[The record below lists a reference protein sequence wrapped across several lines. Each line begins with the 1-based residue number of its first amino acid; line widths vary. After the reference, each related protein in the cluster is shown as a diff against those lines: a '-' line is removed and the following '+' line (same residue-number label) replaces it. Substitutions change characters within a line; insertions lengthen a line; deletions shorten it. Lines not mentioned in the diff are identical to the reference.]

1 MGIFIF
7 FIFVLTKSFRTAI
20 YVIILCI
27 SVIAIIFIIFVL
39 IFVFIIFIFIILFI
53 IFTKHQQ
60 LCTFAILLWVEPKL
74 KSELWNARMELAT
87 ELGSLQHGM
96 AGNCFFNLFNLI
108 FLLLTHGDNSY
119 YLDDCNYF
127 HHYCNSRRGWRSL
140 LSICSSNNNNSNSR
154 TNNYSRRNNH
164 NNHNYN
170 NYNNNNNNNN
180 NDNNNNNYYYYNNYN
195 YNNGRN
201 HNDNICYRRW
211 WYFRKW
217 QCRITP
223 TYQALSSSFKV

>member
-1 MGIFIF
+1 MGI
-7 FIFVLTKSFRTAI
+7 V
-20 YVIILCI
+20 
-27 SVIAIIFIIFVL
+27 
-39 IFVFIIFIFIILFI
+39 LFI

-96 AGNCFFNLFNLI
+96 AGNCFFNLFI
-108 FLLLTHGDNSY
+108 FLLFIFLLACADHGY

-127 HHYCNSRRGWRSL
+127 HHYWNYFRGWRSL
-140 LSICSSNNNNSNSR
+140 LSICGINNNRRTNDRR
-154 TNNYSRRNNH
+154 TNNYSRRNNY
-164 NNHNYN
+164 NNYNNNYNNYN
-170 NYNNNNNNNN
+170 NYNNNN
-180 NDNNNNNYYYYNNYN
+180 
-195 YNNGRN
+195 GRN
-201 HNDNICYRRW
+201 NNDNICYRRW

>member
-60 LCTFAILLWVEPKL
+60 LCTTAVLFWVEPKL

-127 HHYCNSRRGWRSL
+127 HHHCNSRRGWRSL
-140 LSICSSNNNNSNSR
+140 LSVCSS
-154 TNNYSRRNNH
+154 
-164 NNHNYN
+164 
-170 NYNNNNNNNN
+170 